1 MDKTIIE
8 IKNISKK
15 YKITRQERY
24 LALRDKITNCLKKPI
39 DFLKGKK
46 KVFSAKTED
55 FLALK
60 DVSFD
65 VKQGEVIGII
75 GRNGA
80 GKTTLLKILS
90 RITYP
95 SKGEV
100 ILHGRIASLLEVG
113 TGFHPELT
121 GRENIYFNG
130 SILGMKKREI
140 DKQFNEIVKFA
151 GDEKFIDTPVKRYSS
166 GMQVRLA
173 FAVAA
178 HLKPEILLID
188 EVLSV
193 GDIEFQKKCLG
204 KMDNVAKEEGKTI
217 LFVSHNMGVVRRLCT
232 RAILLDKGKVVEE
245 GSVNS
250 VINRYMS
257 FGLNRSGERIWTD
270 RPKAP
275 GDDVVRL
282 RAVRLLDKT
291 HNIKDEFSIHESI
304 SLEIEYDVLKT
315 NYSLNTMC
323 YFVDEMGMNKFVSID
338 NLDSPWKDTV
348 RPRGLH
354 RSICHVPGNFL
365 NEGVIRIHVLVI
377 TSPYNLHAR
386 ELDALVFKVVDD
398 MDSEGVRGNYSRE
411 WPSAVVRPKLNW
423 DVDCIKDIN
432 DGDITE
438 ND

>member
-151 GDEKFIDTPVKRYSS
+151 GDEKFIDTPLKRYSS

-217 LFVSHNMGVVRRLCT
+217 LFVSHNMGVVRRLCIHSVCMG
-232 RAILLDKGKVVEE
+232 AIL
-245 GSVNS
+245 
-250 VINRYMS
+250 R
-257 FGLNRSGERIWTD
+257 
-270 RPKAP
+270 
-275 GDDVVRL
+275 
-282 RAVRLLDKT
+282 
-291 HNIKDEFSIHESI
+291 I
-304 SLEIEYDVLKT
+304 SLRKT
-315 NYSLNTMC
+315 AC
-323 YFVDEMGMNKFVSID
+323 FV
-338 NLDSPWKDTV
+338 W
-348 RPRGLH
+348 
-354 RSICHVPGNFL
+354 
-365 NEGVIRIHVLVI
+365 
-377 TSPYNLHAR
+377 
-386 ELDALVFKVVDD
+386 
-398 MDSEGVRGNYSRE
+398 
-411 WPSAVVRPKLNW
+411 
-423 DVDCIKDIN
+423 
-432 DGDITE
+432 
-438 ND
+438 